1 MITLAA
7 LLIVV
12 ILAIV
17 IAICATL
24 VGLGVI
30 AFGVPVAL
38 VILDITICVAMI
50 KSCIKRKK

>member
-17 IAICATL
+17 IVICATL

-30 AFGVPVAL
+30 AFGVPVLL

-50 KSCIKRKK
+50 KACIKHKK

>member
-30 AFGVPVAL
+30 TFGVPVAL
-38 VILDITICVAMI
+38 VILDITICVAMT
-50 KSCIKRKK
+50 KACIKRKK

>member
-38 VILDITICVAMI
+38 VILDITICVAMT
-50 KSCIKRKK
+50 KACIKRKK